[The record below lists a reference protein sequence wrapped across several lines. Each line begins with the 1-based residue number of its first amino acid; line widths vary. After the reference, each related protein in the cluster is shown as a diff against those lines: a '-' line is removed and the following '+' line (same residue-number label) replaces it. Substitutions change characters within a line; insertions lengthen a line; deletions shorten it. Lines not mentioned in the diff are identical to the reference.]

1 MSCYEIL
8 NVSGIVNRITDGRV
22 PKTKMVIFNGIFH
35 EGGFLL
41 YTYIKIEVT
50 RNVAE
55 YTSSWQSAA
64 GAAKEG
70 QYCNQL

>member
-1 MSCYEIL
+1 MSRL
-8 NVSGIVNRITDGRV
+8 VNSVTNGRV
-22 PKTKMVIFNGIFH
+22 PKTKMEIFNGIFH

-50 RNVAE
+50 RNMAE

-64 GAAKEG
+64 GAAEEC
-70 QYCNQL
+70 QYLNQL

>member
-8 NVSGIVNRITDGRV
+8 NLSGIVNRVTNGRV

-50 RNVAE
+50 RNMAE
-55 YTSSWQSAA
+55 YTSSWQSST

-70 QYCNQL
+70 QYFNQL